1 MKRLTCEMC
10 GSTDLIKQDGVFVCQ
25 TCGCKYSIEEAK
37 KMMVEG
43 TVDVSGS
50 TVKVDNERKIENLRT
65 LADRAKAEGDT
76 ETAAKYFEELLKEDP
91 NNWEA
96 NFYTIYY
103 AAHNIKIAQIGSAAN
118 RVSNII
124 DTVFGLIKE
133 TLATQEE
140 QNAAK
145 EEVAGAVL
153 NFASYLIPN
162 ATNHLGD
169 SLESMHEALENWMVP
184 IGLMCLHL
192 GDSVIKYFEDY
203 EMAEK
208 IYGVVCNFK
217 GMLSEVE
224 SGRQILNIANQRL
237 EPMVE
242 AREKKEREEKEAIA
256 AAAKKRTEEYWACH
270 TEERQQLETEKR
282 DLLENRKYLNSQIE
296 ELRKKLD
303 AIPSIS
309 MRDEK
314 QKMMNELK
322 GQLKSLGFFKGKEKK
337 NLQSRIDE
345 LGHEMEQLT
354 VSIENEKSS
363 IHHKINE
370 ITDEIK
376 KVDKRVGEIAI
387 ELTKHRCTRG
397 TNKIK

>member
-270 TEERQQLETEKR
+270 TEERQHLETEKR

-314 QKMMNELK
+314 QKMMNEIK

-387 ELTKHRCTRG
+387 ELTKER
-397 TNKIK
+397 

>member
-124 DTVFGLIKE
+124 DTVYSLIKE
-133 TLATQEE
+133 NLHTPDE
-140 QNAAK
+140 QKAAGR
-145 EEVAGAVL
+145 EVAYAVA
-153 NFASYLIPN
+153 NFSSYLIPN
-162 ATNHLGD
+162 ATNNLGTTTESIDKAVDEWLVPICLMNIHVGD
-169 SLESMHEALENWMVP
+169 SLV
-184 IGLMCLHL
+184 
-192 GDSVIKYFEDY
+192 KYFGDY
-203 EMAEK
+203 EIAEK
-208 IYGVVCNFK
+208 AYAVVANFT
-217 GMLSEVE
+217 GMEITE
-224 SGRQILNIANQRL
+224 TGRQVMDLAKSRL
-237 EPMVE
+237 APIHEE
-242 AREKKEREEKEAIA
+242 KAKRELAEKEAIA
-256 AAAKKRTEEYWACH
+256 AAAKKRTEEYWTCH

-282 DLLENRKYLNSQIE
+282 ALLEKRKYLNSQIE

-303 AIPSIS
+303 VIPSIS
-309 MRDEK
+309 IRDEK

-322 GQLKSLGFFKGKEKK
+322 EQLKSLGFFKGKEKK
-337 NLQSRIDE
+337 SLHTRIDE

-354 VSIENEKSS
+354 ISIENEKSS
-363 IHHKINE
+363 IQHKINE

-376 KVDKRVGEIAI
+376 KVDKHVGEITI
-387 ELTKHRCTRG
+387 ELTKER
-397 TNKIK
+397 

>member
-140 QNAAK
+140 QNVAK

-387 ELTKHRCTRG
+387 ELTKER
-397 TNKIK
+397 

>member
-256 AAAKKRTEEYWACH
+256 AAAKKRTEEYWVCH

-387 ELTKHRCTRG
+387 ELTKER
-397 TNKIK
+397 

>member
-169 SLESMHEALENWMVP
+169 SPESMHEALENWMVP

-354 VSIENEKSS
+354 VSIENEKSPMRL
-363 IHHKINE
+363 
-370 ITDEIK
+370 
-376 KVDKRVGEIAI
+376 KR
-387 ELTKHRCTRG
+387 LTNMLVKLRL
-397 TNKIK
+397 N

>member
-184 IGLMCLHL
+184 IALMCLHL

-387 ELTKHRCTRG
+387 ELTKER
-397 TNKIK
+397 

>member
-217 GMLSEVE
+217 GMLSDVE

-387 ELTKHRCTRG
+387 ELTKER
-397 TNKIK
+397 

>member
-376 KVDKRVGEIAI
+376 KVDKRVGEVAI
-387 ELTKHRCTRG
+387 ELTKER
-397 TNKIK
+397 

>member
-145 EEVAGAVL
+145 EEVADAVL

-387 ELTKHRCTRG
+387 ELTKER
-397 TNKIK
+397 

>member
-224 SGRQILNIANQRL
+224 SGRQVLNIANQRL

-387 ELTKHRCTRG
+387 ELTKER
-397 TNKIK
+397 

>member
-303 AIPSIS
+303 AISSIS

-387 ELTKHRCTRG
+387 ELTKER
-397 TNKIK
+397 

>member
-322 GQLKSLGFFKGKEKK
+322 GQLKSLDFFKGKEKK

-387 ELTKHRCTRG
+387 ELTKER
-397 TNKIK
+397 

>member
-322 GQLKSLGFFKGKEKK
+322 GQLKSLGFFKGREKK

-345 LGHEMEQLT
+345 LGHEMGQLT

-387 ELTKHRCTRG
+387 ELTKER
-397 TNKIK
+397 

>member
-282 DLLENRKYLNSQIE
+282 DLLENRKYLNSQTE

-387 ELTKHRCTRG
+387 ELTKER
-397 TNKIK
+397 

>member
-1 MKRLTCEMC
+1 MKQLTCEMC

-124 DTVFGLIKE
+124 DTVYSLIKE
-133 TLATQEE
+133 NLHTPDE
-140 QNAAK
+140 QKAAGR
-145 EEVAGAVL
+145 EVAYAVA
-153 NFASYLIPN
+153 NFSSYLIPN
-162 ATNHLGD
+162 ATNNLGTTTESIDKAVDEWLVPICLMNIHVGD
-169 SLESMHEALENWMVP
+169 SLV
-184 IGLMCLHL
+184 
-192 GDSVIKYFEDY
+192 KYFGDY
-203 EMAEK
+203 EIAEK
-208 IYGVVCNFK
+208 AYAVVANFT
-217 GMLSEVE
+217 GMEITE
-224 SGRQILNIANQRL
+224 TGRQVMDLAKSRL
-237 EPMVE
+237 API
-242 AREKKEREEKEAIA
+242 REEKAKKELAEKEAIA
-256 AAAKKRTEEYWACH
+256 AAAKKRTEEYWTCH

-282 DLLENRKYLNSQIE
+282 ALLEKRKYLNSQIG

-303 AIPSIS
+303 VIPSIS
-309 MRDEK
+309 IRDEK

-322 GQLKSLGFFKGKEKK
+322 EQLKSLGFFKGKEKK
-337 NLQSRIDE
+337 SLHTRIDE

-354 VSIENEKSS
+354 ISIENEKSS
-363 IHHKINE
+363 IQHKINE

-376 KVDKRVGEIAI
+376 KVDKHVGEITI
-387 ELTKHRCTRG
+387 ELTKER
-397 TNKIK
+397 

>member
-1 MKRLTCEMC
+1 MQRLTCEMC

-282 DLLENRKYLNSQIE
+282 DLLENRKYLNSQME

-387 ELTKHRCTRG
+387 ELTKER
-397 TNKIK
+397 

>member
-124 DTVFGLIKE
+124 DTVYSLI
-133 TLATQEE
+133 EE
-140 QNAAK
+140 NLHTPDEQKAAGR
-145 EEVAGAVL
+145 EVAYAVA
-153 NFASYLIPN
+153 NFSSYLIPN
-162 ATNHLGD
+162 ATNNLGTTTESIDKAVDEWLVPICLMNIHVGD
-169 SLESMHEALENWMVP
+169 SLV
-184 IGLMCLHL
+184 
-192 GDSVIKYFEDY
+192 KYFGDY
-203 EMAEK
+203 EIAEK
-208 IYGVVCNFK
+208 AYAVVANFT
-217 GMLSEVE
+217 GMEITE
-224 SGRQILNIANQRL
+224 TGRQVMDLAKSRL
-237 EPMVE
+237 API
-242 AREKKEREEKEAIA
+242 REEKAKRELAEKEAIT
-256 AAAKKRTEEYWACH
+256 AAAKKRTEEYWTCH

-282 DLLENRKYLNSQIE
+282 ALLEKRKYLNSQIE

-303 AIPSIS
+303 VIPSIS
-309 MRDEK
+309 IRDEK

-322 GQLKSLGFFKGKEKK
+322 EQLKSLGFFKGKEKK
-337 NLQSRIDE
+337 SLHTRIDE

-354 VSIENEKSS
+354 ISIENEKSS
-363 IHHKINE
+363 IQHKINE

-376 KVDKRVGEIAI
+376 KVDKHVGEITI
-387 ELTKHRCTRG
+387 ELTKER
-397 TNKIK
+397 

>member
-387 ELTKHRCTRG
+387 EVTKER
-397 TNKIK
+397 

>member
-133 TLATQEE
+133 ALATQEE

-387 ELTKHRCTRG
+387 ELTKER
-397 TNKIK
+397 

>member
-314 QKMMNELK
+314 QKMRNELK

-387 ELTKHRCTRG
+387 ELTKER
-397 TNKIK
+397 

>member
-124 DTVFGLIKE
+124 DTVYSLIKE
-133 TLATQEE
+133 NLHTPDE
-140 QNAAK
+140 QKAAGR
-145 EEVAGAVL
+145 EVAYAVAD
-153 NFASYLIPN
+153 FSSYLIPN
-162 ATNHLGD
+162 ATNNLGTTTESIDKAVDEWLVPICLMNIHVGD
-169 SLESMHEALENWMVP
+169 SLV
-184 IGLMCLHL
+184 
-192 GDSVIKYFEDY
+192 KYFGDY
-203 EMAEK
+203 EIAEK
-208 IYGVVCNFK
+208 AYAVVANFT
-217 GMLSEVE
+217 GMEITE
-224 SGRQILNIANQRL
+224 TGRQVMDLAKSRL
-237 EPMVE
+237 API
-242 AREKKEREEKEAIA
+242 REEKAKRELAEKEAIA
-256 AAAKKRTEEYWACH
+256 AAAKKRTEEYWTCH

-282 DLLENRKYLNSQIE
+282 ALLEKRKYLNSQIE

-303 AIPSIS
+303 VIPSIS
-309 MRDEK
+309 IRDEK

-322 GQLKSLGFFKGKEKK
+322 EQLKSLGFFKGKEKK
-337 NLQSRIDE
+337 SLHTRIDE

-354 VSIENEKSS
+354 ISIENEKSS
-363 IHHKINE
+363 IQHKINE

-376 KVDKRVGEIAI
+376 KVDKHVGEITI
-387 ELTKHRCTRG
+387 ELTKER
-397 TNKIK
+397 

>member
-224 SGRQILNIANQRL
+224 SGRQILNITNQRL

-387 ELTKHRCTRG
+387 ELTKER
-397 TNKIK
+397 

>member
-124 DTVFGLIKE
+124 DTVYSLIKE
-133 TLATQEE
+133 NLHTPDE
-140 QNAAK
+140 QKAAGR
-145 EEVAGAVL
+145 EVAYAVA
-153 NFASYLIPN
+153 NFSSYLIPN
-162 ATNHLGD
+162 ATNNLGTTTESIDKAVDEWLVPICLMNIHVGD
-169 SLESMHEALENWMVP
+169 SLV
-184 IGLMCLHL
+184 
-192 GDSVIKYFEDY
+192 KYFGDY
-203 EMAEK
+203 EIAEK
-208 IYGVVCNFK
+208 AYAVVANFT
-217 GMLSEVE
+217 GMEITE
-224 SGRQILNIANQRL
+224 TGRQVMDLAKSRL
-237 EPMVE
+237 API
-242 AREKKEREEKEAIA
+242 REEKAKRELAEKEAIA
-256 AAAKKRTEEYWACH
+256 AAAKKRTEEYWTCH
-270 TEERQQLETEKR
+270 TEERQRLETEKR
-282 DLLENRKYLNSQIE
+282 ALLEKRKYLNSQIE

-303 AIPSIS
+303 VIPSIS
-309 MRDEK
+309 IRDEK

-322 GQLKSLGFFKGKEKK
+322 EQLKSLGFFKGKEKK
-337 NLQSRIDE
+337 SLHTRIDE

-354 VSIENEKSS
+354 ISIENEKSS
-363 IHHKINE
+363 IQHKINE

-376 KVDKRVGEIAI
+376 KVDKHVGEITI
-387 ELTKHRCTRG
+387 ELTKER
-397 TNKIK
+397 

>member
-65 LADRAKAEGDT
+65 LADRAKAERDT

-124 DTVFGLIKE
+124 DTVYSLIKE
-133 TLATQEE
+133 NLHTPDDQ
-140 QNAAK
+140 K
-145 EEVAGAVL
+145 EAGREVAYAVA
-153 NFASYLIPN
+153 NFSSYLIPN
-162 ATNHLGD
+162 ATNNLGTTTESIDKAVDEWLVPICLMNIHVGD
-169 SLESMHEALENWMVP
+169 SLV
-184 IGLMCLHL
+184 
-192 GDSVIKYFEDY
+192 KYFGDY
-203 EMAEK
+203 EIAEK
-208 IYGVVCNFK
+208 AYAVVANFT
-217 GMLSEVE
+217 GMEITE
-224 SGRQILNIANQRL
+224 TGRQVMDLAKSRL
-237 EPMVE
+237 API
-242 AREKKEREEKEAIA
+242 REEKAKRELAEKEAIA
-256 AAAKKRTEEYWACH
+256 AAAKKRTEEYWTCH

-282 DLLENRKYLNSQIE
+282 ALLEKRKYLNSQIE

-303 AIPSIS
+303 VIPSIS
-309 MRDEK
+309 IRDEK

-322 GQLKSLGFFKGKEKK
+322 EQLKSLGFFKGKEKK
-337 NLQSRIDE
+337 SLHTRIDE

-354 VSIENEKSS
+354 ISIENEKSS
-363 IHHKINE
+363 IQHKINE

-376 KVDKRVGEIAI
+376 KVDKHVGEITI
-387 ELTKHRCTRG
+387 ELTKER
-397 TNKIK
+397 

>member
-296 ELRKKLD
+296 DLRKKMD

-387 ELTKHRCTRG
+387 ELTKER
-397 TNKIK
+397 

>member
-217 GMLSEVE
+217 GMPSEVE

-387 ELTKHRCTRG
+387 ELTKER
-397 TNKIK
+397 

>member
-10 GSTDLIKQDGVFVCQ
+10 GSTDLIRQDGVFVCQ

-387 ELTKHRCTRG
+387 ELTKER
-397 TNKIK
+397 